1 MSVTETLW
9 KLVPQKNKFV
19 KYSMIAIPGKPHE
32 TKYGQVQR
40 SKVAGTYDYHRIYP
54 DKFLPSFI
62 SVLHKDNDHEVSP
75 VEKRIC

>member
-1 MSVTETLW
+1 
-9 KLVPQKNKFV
+9 
-19 KYSMIAIPGKPHE
+19 MIAIPGKPHE

-40 SKVAGTYDYHRIYP
+40 FKVDGTYDDDRIYP
-54 DKFLPSFI
+54 GKFLPSFI